1 MNAPIRELPRTE
13 VPRPLV
19 LVAATLCGVLAAIAA
34 QIVLAQRGIE
44 LAGVWREL
52 LSARGLQLRA
62 AGAWWGMAA
71 SAFLAGAVV
80 AARAQPF
87 PPALAALPAAA
98 LDCRRESWSA
108 ALAHIGHAAAMKAGI
123 AVGIHAA
130 ASFAA
135 VCAAAADGAVRG
147 LFRRQALTRPPRPLF
162 HLFGNR
168 PACDRRHSGLRAPV
182 PYSQR
187 RWFSNVTGERH
198 GRDTWPNLPDPGV
211 AGPAARSDAVGQSRC
226 PRRWRGGANRNDAI
240 ARQRRGG
247 RNGNS

>member
-13 VPRPLV
+13 VPRALV
-19 LVAATLCGVLAAIAA
+19 LVTATTCGVLAAIAA

-80 AARAQPF
+80 AAALSRF
-87 PPALAALPAAA
+87 PLPWLRFRLLRWIAGG
-98 LDCRRESWSA
+98 LLVA

-135 VCAAAADGAVRG
+135 VCAAAAMA
-147 LFRRQALTRPPRPLF
+147 
-162 HLFGNR
+162 LFG
-168 PACDRRHSGLRAPV
+168 A
-182 PYSQR
+182 Y
-187 RWFSNVTGERH
+187 F
-198 GRDTWPNLPDPGV
+198 
-211 AGPAARSDAVGQSRC
+211 AAKR
-226 PRRWRGGANRNDAI
+226 
-240 ARQRRGG
+240 
-247 RNGNS
+247 

>member
-34 QIVLAQRGIE
+34 QIMLAQRGIE

-80 AARAQPF
+80 AAALSRF
-87 PPALAALPAAA
+87 PLPWLRFRLLRWIAGGALV
-98 LDCRRESWSA
+98 A

-135 VCAAAADGAVRG
+135 VCAAALMA
-147 LFRRQALTRPPRPLF
+147 
-162 HLFGNR
+162 LFG
-168 PACDRRHSGLRAPV
+168 A
-182 PYSQR
+182 Y
-187 RWFSNVTGERH
+187 F
-198 GRDTWPNLPDPGV
+198 
-211 AGPAARSDAVGQSRC
+211 AAKR
-226 PRRWRGGANRNDAI
+226 
-240 ARQRRGG
+240 
-247 RNGNS
+247 